1 MYNGFNCSSFKIHF
15 HPFTAYSVYLMTI
28 RLMILVLLLS
38 LTSDQCHG
46 FAEEGL
52 RELCRKLPNTDP
64 ASNGSS
70 LGPSESDTF
79 SCGDCTR
86 TQCASNVWSITDPY
100 VCKYC
105 YETEENEAFSCQS
118 CKIGSKSKPFICGEC
133 KANPAHDASQQSTMT
148 PFGRLFSNPASQESA
163 TGCNIHSNI
172 CLQIC
177 ES

>member
-1 MYNGFNCSSFKIHF
+1 M
-15 HPFTAYSVYLMTI
+15 TSVPML
-28 RLMILVLLLS
+28 RFLVILVLALY

-64 ASNGSS
+64 ASNASY
-70 LGPSESDTF
+70 LGPTESDTF
-79 SCGDCTR
+79 SCGDCT
-86 TQCASNVWSITDPY
+86 AHDPY
-100 VCKYC
+100 VCKHC